1 MSNWHP
7 RYIILLG
14 FFLVLMGFVLP
25 FIMVLHIV
33 QPSFLLSFLSWGSSV
48 AGLFLGIIGASMLI
62 KRR

>member
-14 FFLVLMGFVLP
+14 FFLVLTGFVLP
-25 FIMVLHIV
+25 FAMVLRIV

>member
-1 MSNWHP
+1 MSDWHP

-14 FFLVLMGFVLP
+14 FFLVLTGFVLP
-25 FIMVLHIV
+25 FVMVLRIV